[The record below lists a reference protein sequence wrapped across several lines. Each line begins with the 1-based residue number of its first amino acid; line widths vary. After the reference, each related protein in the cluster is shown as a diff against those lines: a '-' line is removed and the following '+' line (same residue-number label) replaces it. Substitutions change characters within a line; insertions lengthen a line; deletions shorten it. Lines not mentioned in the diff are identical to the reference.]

1 MSRVAVL
8 GAGHGGLAVAARLAV
23 KGHAVT
29 VYESSDEVVTL
40 DQVLTL
46 PAAYRDFF
54 LKTGS
59 ALEDNLA
66 LVELNQ
72 AVQIPIKDADSL
84 NIPGSG
90 QGRTLTQIAQKLG
103 DESANQWRK
112 YLQHTGELWQDV
124 RAPLVEAQLTQNL
137 IQTVGFKNYL
147 RFRKFS
153 NYLTKNVKNSV
164 LQELA
169 QHYRSQCRVSA
180 KTNLGLLSL
189 NAYVQQIFGVYQ
201 PAEGLR
207 ELTQALKKRCI
218 ELGVDFKFETPAT
231 PVELGDKII
240 GVELEK
246 NKFTSCDYV
255 VVNDLS
261 DVLLDLNWRSMP
273 SYETKIS
280 SLYVINET
288 SWLGLGPAHAVIGA
302 SIVAQLIGSAAD

>member
-1 MSRVAVL
+1 MSQVAVI

-29 VYESSDEVVTL
+29 VYESTDEVVTI

-103 DESANQWRK
+103 DESANQWRN
-112 YLQHTGELWQDV
+112 YLQHIGELWQDV

-153 NYLTKNVKNSV
+153 NYLNKNF
-164 LQELA
+164 
-169 QHYRSQCRVSA
+169 
-180 KTNLGLLSL
+180 SL
-189 NAYVQQIFGVYQ
+189 F
-201 PAEGLR
+201 
-207 ELTQALKKRCI
+207 
-218 ELGVDFKFETPAT
+218 
-231 PVELGDKII
+231 
-240 GVELEK
+240 
-246 NKFTSCDYV
+246 
-255 VVNDLS
+255 
-261 DVLLDLNWRSMP
+261 
-273 SYETKIS
+273 
-280 SLYVINET
+280 
-288 SWLGLGPAHAVIGA
+288 
-302 SIVAQLIGSAAD
+302 